1 MKVPRSLHAGAALAL
16 AIGPIGA
23 QDAATTLGALLQR
36 ADAVVHARY
45 LGSTHVGERRAAR
58 FATLRTLAGSTNSE
72 AFTPT
77 EPDGRAC
84 GRALAGLIPGAAYVA
99 FLDQRTP
106 TAPRLASSGSRALPL
121 ATPELVRH
129 LQLLIES
136 PAEDWTRHFAA
147 SLEAQDP
154 RVRTDAA
161 LDLAR
166 RPDVERLP
174 STGRTAVLDA
184 LTRGLEDETAPLTA
198 LVQATARC
206 RPEGSAN
213 VLVRHFVTA
222 TTPWLDACVLA
233 ALERFPAEEV
243 AACVPSH
250 PHRGGRTV
258 AIAERLE
265 PHAGAPIL
273 AAIAVGDIDHS
284 ARTRAATALSLR
296 GYRPGDLL
304 RIGVRPA
311 DLPVSGLPQRHAPR
325 FRSINPALAMP
336 GPAR

>member
-1 MKVPRSLHAGAALAL
+1 MKIPRSLHAAAAVAL
-16 AIGPIGA
+16 TLGSVRT

-45 LGSTHVGERRAAR
+45 LGSTHEGEQRAAR
-58 FATLRTLAGSTNSE
+58 FATLRSITGSPTSE
-72 AFTPT
+72 AFTLT

-99 FLDQRTP
+99 FLDLRTP
-106 TAPRLASSGSRALPL
+106 SAPRLASSGSRALPL
-121 ATPELVRH
+121 ATPELIRH
-129 LQLLIES
+129 LQLLVES
-136 PAEDWTRHFAA
+136 PGGSWTQHLTAA
-147 SLEAQDP
+147 LAALDP

-166 RPDVERLP
+166 RPDLEQLP
-174 STGRTAVLDA
+174 PPARTAVLDA

-206 RPEGSAN
+206 RPEGAAD
-213 VLVRHFVTA
+213 VLVRQFVSA
-222 TTPWLDACVLA
+222 STPWLDACVLA
-233 ALERFPAEEV
+233 ALERFPAEEI

-250 PHRGGRTV
+250 PHRGSRTV
-258 AIAERLE
+258 AIAERIA

-273 AAIAVGDIDHS
+273 AAIAVGDIDRA
-284 ARTRAATALSLR
+284 ARTRAATALSRR
-296 GYRPGDLL
+296 GYRPSDLL
-304 RIGVRPA
+304 RIGIRTD
-311 DLPVSGLPQRHAPR
+311 DLPAAGDPDRPTRR